1 MVETTGV
8 HGRIATGRTWWK
20 PRERV
25 AGLPREERGGN
36 HGSAWQKAMGKR
48 GKQLCKIGNHGF
60 ASPVTAQLTPE
71 QEENKMLN
79 LPTIDMV
86 ATGQNILRLRQ
97 QCGFSVKD
105 LQEIFG
111 FATPQA
117 IYKWQ
122 HGTALPTLDNLLV
135 LAMVFDV
142 HMEDILVVNTSI
154 QIRLGA

>member
-1 MVETTGV
+1 MERSVIEIATGV
-8 HGRIATGRTWWK
+8 CGRIATDKTW
-20 PRERV
+20 RETTRV
-25 AGLPREERGGN
+25 RGG
-36 HGSAWQKAMGKR
+36 SSFAKFR
-48 GKQLCKIGNHGF
+48 NHGF
-60 ASPVTAQLTPE
+60 ASSVMAQFSPE